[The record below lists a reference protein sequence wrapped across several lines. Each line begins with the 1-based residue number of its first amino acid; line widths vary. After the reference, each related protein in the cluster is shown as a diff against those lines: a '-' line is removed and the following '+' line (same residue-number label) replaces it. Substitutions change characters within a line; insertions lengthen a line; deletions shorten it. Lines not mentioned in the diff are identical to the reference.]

1 VTISNSEVRGGG
13 TDSLAISNVNPG
25 TYVVFND
32 ADTTNSSG
40 LTVQDRA
47 DSYTHYIPAS
57 EASSNT
63 MLDETDLDIGS
74 VTEANV
80 SITTGLNNEISVTN
94 LSPSDLD
101 NVYIKADTD
110 KSITVDGF
118 NSVDVTTRGE
128 QSTNIIITD
137 AERGDIDTGE
147 GEDTVTIITDPLVG
161 NGGSDETFVIN
172 TDGGDDVI
180 TLSPGA
186 LDNSDFVINAGEH
199 TDGSDTILD
208 FDILRI
214 DDDID
219 LGALNLDISNIEGID
234 VTGSGNNLVQLSARD
249 VLDMTDGN
257 NVLRVDGD
265 MTDAVQ
271 ALDSGWVQG
280 ADQMLGTVNYHTF
293 VSGGVSLLVNEDM
306 QLLGGINIP

>member
-1 VTISNSEVRGGG
+1 V
-13 TDSLAISNVNPG
+13 
-25 TYVVFND
+25 
-32 ADTTNSSG
+32 
-40 LTVQDRA
+40 
-47 DSYTHYIPAS
+47 
-57 EASSNT
+57 
-63 MLDETDLDIGS
+63 
-74 VTEANV
+74 ANV
-80 SITTGLNNEISVTN
+80 SITTGPNNEVAVTN
-94 LSPSDLD
+94 LSPSDVD

-110 KSITVDGF
+110 KSVAVDGF
-118 NSVDVTTRGE
+118 NSVDVTTRGQ
-128 QSTNIIITD
+128 QSTDVTVMG
-137 AERGDIDTGE
+137 AERGVIDTGE
-147 GEDTVTIITDPLVG
+147 GNDLVTIVTDPLVG

-180 TLSPGA
+180 TLAPGA

-199 TDGSDTILD
+199 MDGSDTVLD

-219 LGALNLDISNIEGID
+219 LGALNIEISNIEGID
-234 VTGSGNNLVQLSARD
+234 VTGSGSNLVQLSAQD

-257 NVLRVDGD
+257 NILRIDGD

-280 ADQMLGTVNYHTF
+280 ADQVLGSVNYHTF

>member
-1 VTISNSEVRGGG
+1 MTS
-13 TDSLAISNVNPG
+13 
-25 TYVVFND
+25 
-32 ADTTNSSG
+32 SSG
-40 LTVQDRA
+40 MTVQDRA
-47 DSYTHYIPAS
+47 DSYTHYVPGEEIS
-57 EASSNT
+57 GIT

-74 VTEANV
+74 VAAANV
-80 SITTGLNNEISVTN
+80 SITTGPNNEISVTN
-94 LSPSDLD
+94 LSPSDVD
-101 NVYIKADTD
+101 NVYIKSDTD
-110 KSITVDGF
+110 KSIAVDGF

-128 QSTNIIITD
+128 QTTDITITG
-137 AERGDIDTGE
+137 AERGVIDTGE
-147 GEDTVTIITDPLVG
+147 GEDLITIITDPLVG

-172 TDGGDDVI
+172 TDGGDDIV
-180 TLSPGA
+180 TLSPGS

-234 VTGSGNNLVQLSARD
+234 VTGSGNNLVQLSAQD

-271 ALDSGWVQG
+271 ALDSGWEQG
-280 ADQMLGTVNYHTF
+280 SDQMVGSVNYHTF